1 MELSEEAMELTHML
15 LDLLGQRSPLVRAL
29 NNQQMDIDP
38 EPLQRLPLAL
48 LLPMTLLRG
57 LMPMGKLGKPLL
69 FPIFFAYLT
78 SLEQLFPLICTPNR
92 PQNPQV
98 IETDRDPSFHS
109 LDPDPARDDR
119 DDYDVCERDYELKEK
134 DPDSVF
140 RDRDEE
146 AAPRASKCKV
156 PRRYSST
163 HISRKHRK

>member
-15 LDLLGQRSPLVRAL
+15 LDFLGQRSPLVRAL

-109 LDPDPARDDR
+109 LDPDPAH
-119 DDYDVCERDYELKEK
+119 DDYDVCERNYELKEK
-134 DPDSVF
+134 DLDSVF
-140 RDRDEE
+140 RDRDQDEE
-146 AAPRASKCKV
+146 AEPRARKCKV
-156 PRRYSST
+156 PRRYSGT
-163 HISRKHRK
+163 QISRKHRK